1 MQRLPSQLCYIL
13 VRFPFWTVLKT
24 DNYTQRGSRV
34 FLRVSY
40 VQLQEAV
47 LYLGR
52 PRGPQQGVS
61 LAALL
66 QPVLLWEGFSRVLR
80 HGVGLLLQSQRAESR
95 TTKLQTFTPSIKSR
109 TSHRR
114 TYQRPAYSC
123 FFVVLIFHP
132 VNATFRKRVFGPVC
146 YIEGHFSADYVLKKI
161 MNVMRWMWGKKGI
174 I

>member
-13 VRFPFWTVLKT
+13 VRFPFWTVIKT
-24 DNYTQRGSRV
+24 DNYTQRGSCV

-95 TTKLQTFTPSIKSR
+95 TTNLQTLTKHPVTYESR
-109 TSHRR
+109 KDTS
-114 TYQRPAYSC
+114 PAGLLMSLC
-123 FFVVLIFHP
+123 GASLWWIFHQ
-132 VNATFRKRVFGPVC
+132 VNTTFQK
-146 YIEGHFSADYVLKKI
+146 DLLVLCVI
-161 MNVMRWMWGKKGI
+161 
-174 I
+174 

>member
-1 MQRLPSQLCYIL
+1 MNS
-13 VRFPFWTVLKT
+13 FKKT
-24 DNYTQRGSRV
+24 DDYTQRGSCV

-40 VQLQEAV
+40 VRLQEAV

-95 TTKLQTFTPSIKSR
+95 TTKLQTFT
-109 TSHRR
+109 HE
-114 TYQRPAYSC
+114 
-123 FFVVLIFHP
+123 HP
-132 VNATFRKRVFGPVC
+132 VTYESQKDTSPAGLLMSLC
-146 YIEGHFSADYVLKKI
+146 SAYLPFFFLFLSSIQSTQLFKKSFWSC
-161 MNVMRWMWGKKGI
+161 VSSRGSF
-174 I
+174 

>member
-13 VRFPFWTVLKT
+13 VRLPFWTVLKT
-24 DNYTQRGSRV
+24 DNYTQRASCV

-47 LYLGR
+47 LYLRR

-95 TTKLQTFTPSIKSR
+95 TMKLQTYTPSIQSC

-114 TYQRPAYSC
+114 THQQLAYYCLSVVLIFLV
-123 FFVVLIFHP
+123 FFLIFHP
-132 VNATFRKRVFGPVC
+132 VNTTFQKEFL
-146 YIEGHFSADYVLKKI
+146 VLCDI
-161 MNVMRWMWGKKGI
+161 
-174 I
+174 